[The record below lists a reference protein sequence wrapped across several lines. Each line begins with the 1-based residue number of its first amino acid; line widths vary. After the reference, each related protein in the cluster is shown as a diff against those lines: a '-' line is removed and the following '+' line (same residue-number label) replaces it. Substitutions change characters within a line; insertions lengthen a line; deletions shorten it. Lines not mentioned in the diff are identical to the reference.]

1 MPKYG
6 GIGGQGGAV
15 FLKATEK
22 GSLKEIWRKN
32 PSKSIEAG
40 NGEDSSKM
48 RLVGRRGTDHE
59 LEIPCGVTIIDR
71 ETSKVIGEL
80 NKENETCLVAS
91 GGNLLVSMAY
101 FGFNNV

>member
-22 GSLKEIWRKN
+22 CSLKELWRKN

-48 RLVGRRGTDHE
+48 RLVGRRGTDQE
-59 LEIPCGVTIIDR
+59 LEIPCGVTVIDN

-80 NKENETCLVAS
+80 NKEDETCLVAS
-91 GGNLLVSMAY
+91 GGNLFDSVAY
-101 FGFNNV
+101 YVT